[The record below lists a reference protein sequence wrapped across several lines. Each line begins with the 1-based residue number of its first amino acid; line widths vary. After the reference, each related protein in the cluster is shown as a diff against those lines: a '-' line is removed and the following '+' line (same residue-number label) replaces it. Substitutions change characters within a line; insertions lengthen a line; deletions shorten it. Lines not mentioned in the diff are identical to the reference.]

1 MIEVTRTSW
10 KSIILECHLWI
21 QISTKHRQVHS
32 NIKANTHNSSPNG
45 VPDSG
50 EPLDGDISLWIAHKD
65 QGVNSMSHQ
74 SGISIYSDQ
83 HHRISVWIAISSGFQ
98 ADRWRRNLSYHVT
111 KCKLISSRLISLFFS
126 CQTKSLKIGIS
137 PANCNHSYSRLTQQ
151 KQPNNTNAKIT
162 IQKNNI

>member
-50 EPLDGDISLWIAHKD
+50 EPLDGGISLWIAH
-65 QGVNSMSHQ
+65 QGLGSQFDEPPVR
-74 SGISIYSDQ
+74 DQ

-98 ADRWRRNLSYHVT
+98 ADR
-111 KCKLISSRLISLFFS
+111 
-126 CQTKSLKIGIS
+126 
-137 PANCNHSYSRLTQQ
+137 
-151 KQPNNTNAKIT
+151 
-162 IQKNNI
+162 